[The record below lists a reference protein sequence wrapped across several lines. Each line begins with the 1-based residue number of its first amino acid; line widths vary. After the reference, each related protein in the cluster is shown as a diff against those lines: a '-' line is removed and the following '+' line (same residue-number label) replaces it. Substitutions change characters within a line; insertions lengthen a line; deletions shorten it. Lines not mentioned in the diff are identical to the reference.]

1 MHAAAMIHPSQ
12 IVRDGMNAYLVPSR
26 TNPEQPHYVRL
37 NPASCD
43 CRGFEF
49 RGVCAHVMAVVRM
62 YEEQEL

>member
-1 MHAAAMIHPSQ
+1 MNAAGTISADH

-49 RGVCAHVMAVVRM
+49 RGVCAHVLAVVAM
-62 YEEQEL
+62 YQETAL

>member
-1 MHAAAMIHPSQ
+1 MNTTTTISADRIM
-12 IVRDGMNAYLVPSR
+12 RDGTNAYLVPSR